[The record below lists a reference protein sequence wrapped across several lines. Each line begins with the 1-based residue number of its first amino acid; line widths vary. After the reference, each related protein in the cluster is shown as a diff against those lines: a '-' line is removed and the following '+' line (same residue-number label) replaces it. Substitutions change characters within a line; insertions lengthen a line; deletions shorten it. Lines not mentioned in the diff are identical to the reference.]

1 MPICRQDVGTARCT
15 MSVPPFEQVRHY
27 MKTVLSRLLFTAIA
41 MMLAACSPPFDWRE
55 IRSDAAPY
63 VVAMP
68 AKPSTFSRKIDLD
81 GTETVM
87 TMTAAETGDI
97 TFAVGSAELPDA
109 THAQVSL
116 TAMKT
121 AMVNNIGGKIRQEK
135 VLTMPQTQ
143 NATSGTLAVTEIEA
157 IGAASTATAGQP
169 RILFARFVARD
180 KHVFQIVVT
189 GPEKAVT
196 RDIVATY
203 FSSFKFN

>member
-1 MPICRQDVGTARCT
+1 
-15 MSVPPFEQVRHY
+15 
-27 MKTVLSRLLFTAIA
+27 MKTVFPRLLIAAIA
-41 MMLAACSPPFDWRE
+41 LTLAACSPQFDWRE

-87 TMTAAETGDI
+87 TMTAAEVGDV
-97 TFAVGSAELPDA
+97 TFAVGMAELPDA
-109 THAQVSL
+109 TRAQLSL
-116 TAMKT
+116 AAMKT
-121 AMVNNIGGKIRQEK
+121 ALVNNIRGTVRQEK
-135 VLTMPQTQ
+135 VLTMAQTQ
-143 NATSGTLAVTEIEA
+143 TASGGTLAVTEIEA
-157 IGAASTATAGQP
+157 TGPASAATGNQP
-169 RILFARFVARD
+169 RVLFARFVARD
-180 KHVFQIVVT
+180 KRVYQLVAT